1 MTTNNPE
8 TVSVDN
14 SSTEEA
20 NANEQI
26 EVESSLSYIQE
37 IETVIGSMAED
48 QKVMVAE
55 NEAGHLWK
63 FKYGSVDVYVR
74 LTGETDDDTLTVWSY
89 VLKLP
94 AKNEPELMRNLLQM
108 NWLSTMES
116 HFAIVDNQIVI
127 VATRTVA
134 ELSPGEIS
142 RAITIVASFADDYDD
157 VLAAEFGQ

>member
-1 MTTNNPE
+1 MTTNNPD
-8 TVSVDN
+8 TASVDN
-14 SSTEEA
+14 PSTEED
-20 NANEQI
+20 NI
-26 EVESSLSYIQE
+26 ELTEDETSLSYIEE
-37 IETVIGSMAED
+37 IETIIANMAED
-48 QKVMVAE
+48 QKVMVAN

-63 FKYGSVDVYVR
+63 FQYGSVEVYVR
-74 LTGETDDDTLTVWSY
+74 LTGKTDDDTFDVWSY

-94 AKNEPELMRNLLQM
+94 AKNEPELMRKLLEM

-127 VATRTVA
+127 LATRTVA

-142 RAITIVASFADDYDD
+142 RAITIVATFADDNDD

>member
-1 MTTNNPE
+1 MTTNNPD
-8 TVSVDN
+8 TASVDN
-14 SSTEEA
+14 PSTEED
-20 NANEQI
+20 NI
-26 EVESSLSYIQE
+26 ELTESDTSLSYIEE
-37 IETVIGSMAED
+37 IETIIANMAED
-48 QKVMVAE
+48 QKVMVAN

-63 FKYGSVDVYVR
+63 FQYGSVEVYVR
-74 LTGETDDDTLTVWSY
+74 LTGETDDDTFDVWSY

-94 AKNEPELMRNLLQM
+94 ANNEPQLMRRLLEM

-127 VATRTVA
+127 LATRTVA

-142 RAITIVASFADDYDD
+142 RAITIVATLADDNDD

>member
-1 MTTNNPE
+1 MSTNNPD
-8 TVSVDN
+8 TTSVDN
-14 SSTEEA
+14 PSTEED
-20 NANEQI
+20 NI
-26 EVESSLSYIQE
+26 EVTENETSLSYIEE
-37 IETVIGSMAED
+37 IETIIANMAED
-48 QKVMVAE
+48 QKVMVAN

-63 FKYGSVDVYVR
+63 FQYGSVEVYIR
-74 LTGETDDDTLTVWSY
+74 LTGETDDDTFDVWSY

-94 AKNEPELMRNLLQM
+94 AKNEPELMRRLLEM

-127 VATRTVA
+127 LATRTVA

-142 RAITIVASFADDYDD
+142 RAITIVATLADDNDD